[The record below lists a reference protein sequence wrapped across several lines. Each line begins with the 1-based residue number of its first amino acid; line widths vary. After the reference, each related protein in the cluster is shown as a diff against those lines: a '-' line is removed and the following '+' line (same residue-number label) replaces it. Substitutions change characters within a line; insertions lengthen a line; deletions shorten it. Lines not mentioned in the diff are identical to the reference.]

1 MDLYIMGAGFLE
13 SLMPA
18 SQDPYSTIL
27 RDLASLMVAVSGES
41 VTMVK
46 RSAPEQA
53 MKIKKSGEWD
63 IYLEFLQLFFNLA
76 DRLSA
81 HYIPLKDQP
90 LFMDGLED
98 AVTQQLKNVL
108 APALGPDTDEMEVVL
123 AIGETVAQSRQRY
136 ERFKFMATEDSKQ
149 KDEYFK
155 AFGETIAHLI
165 GAQGSGMVISAAT
178 LCGNAIIPAMKS
190 LLESSTGGTTQ
201 GQPAAAAP
209 AAPAPEGKTCNEI
222 KLISIMSTIQ
232 GEEIETRWG
241 LHPRFRQDLK
251 PEQAQELGKLMNR
264 VTEVLGTRYASAAFS
279 PAWTAWHQQGGHA

>member
-1 MDLYIMGAGFLE
+1 M
-13 SLMPA
+13 SA
-18 SQDPYSTIL
+18 SQGPYAGML

-53 MKIKKSGEWD
+53 MKLKQSGEWE
-63 IYLEFLQLFFNLA
+63 IYLEFLKLLFNLA

-81 HYIPLKDQP
+81 HHIPLKDQP
-90 LFMDGLED
+90 LFMDSLED

-123 AIGETVAQSRQRY
+123 AIGQTVAQSRERY
-136 ERFKFMATEDSKQ
+136 ERFKFLATEDSKQ

-155 AFGETIAHLI
+155 AFGETIAHLV
-165 GAQGSGMVISAAT
+165 GAPGNGMVISAAT
-178 LCGNAIIPAMKS
+178 LCGNAVIPAIQS
-190 LLESSTGGTTQ
+190 LFESATSGT
-201 GQPAAAAP
+201 AP
-209 AAPAPEGKTCNEI
+209 AQTATATAASASPASGQGGRTGDEI
-222 KLISIMSTIQ
+222 KLISVMSSIQ

-251 PEQAQELGKLMNR
+251 PEQAQELNKLMHR
-264 VTEVLGTRYASAAFS
+264 IAQILGTRYASVAFS
-279 PAWTAWHQQGGHA
+279 PKWTAWHQQAGNA

>member
-1 MDLYIMGAGFLE
+1 MSAT
-13 SLMPA
+13 
-18 SQDPYSTIL
+18 QDPYATTL

-41 VTMVK
+41 VTLVK

-53 MKIKKSGEWD
+53 MKIKKSGEWE
-63 IYLEFLQLFFNLA
+63 IYLEFLKLLFNLA

-90 LFMDGLED
+90 LFMDGLVD

-123 AIGETVAQSRQRY
+123 AIGQTVGQSRERY
-136 ERFKFMATEDSKQ
+136 ERFKFLATEDSKQ

-155 AFGETIAHLI
+155 AFGETIAHLL
-165 GAQGSGMVISAAT
+165 GARDNGMVISSAT
-178 LCGNAIIPAMKS
+178 LCGSTVIPVMTS
-190 LLESSTGGTTQ
+190 LLESATSGKAHDQT
-201 GQPAAAAP
+201 AAAP
-209 AAPAPEGKTCNEI
+209 AAPAMEGKIGNEI
-222 KLISIMSTIQ
+222 KLISIMSTVQ

-251 PEQAQELGKLMNR
+251 PEQAQELNMLMNR
-264 VTEVLGTRYASAAFS
+264 IAQILGTRYASVAFS
-279 PAWTAWHQQGGHA
+279 PKWAAWHQQAGNA

>member
-1 MDLYIMGAGFLE
+1 M
-13 SLMPA
+13 SA
-18 SQDPYSTIL
+18 SQGPYSAIL

-53 MKIKKSGEWD
+53 MKIKKSGEWE
-63 IYLEFLQLFFNLA
+63 IYLEFLKLLFNLA

-90 LFMDGLED
+90 LFMDSLED

-123 AIGETVAQSRQRY
+123 AIGQTVTQSRERY
-136 ERFKFMATEDSKQ
+136 ERFKFLATEGSKQ

-155 AFGETIAHLI
+155 AFGETIAHLL
-165 GAQGSGMVISAAT
+165 GAQGNGMVISAAT
-178 LCGNAIIPAMKS
+178 LCGNAVIPAIQS
-190 LLESSTGGTTQ
+190 LFESATSATAPAQTAA
-201 GQPAAAAP
+201 AAAAP
-209 AAPAPEGKTCNEI
+209 ASSAPDPGSETGNEI
-222 KLISIMSTIQ
+222 KLISVMSTIQ

-251 PEQAQELGKLMNR
+251 PEQAQELNRLMNR
-264 VTEVLGTRYASAAFS
+264 IAHILGTRYASVAFS
-279 PAWTAWHQQGGHA
+279 PKWTTWHQQAGNA

>member
-1 MDLYIMGAGFLE
+1 MSAT
-13 SLMPA
+13 
-18 SQDPYSTIL
+18 QDPYAVVL

-53 MKIKKSGEWD
+53 MKMKKSGEWE
-63 IYLEFLQLFFNLA
+63 IYLEFLKLLFNLA

-90 LFMDGLED
+90 LFMDGLVD

-123 AIGETVAQSRQRY
+123 AIGQTVGQSRERY
-136 ERFKFMATEDSKQ
+136 ERFKFLVTEDSKQ

-155 AFGETIAHLI
+155 VFSETIAHLI
-165 GAQGSGMVISAAT
+165 GAMGNGMVISSAT
-178 LCGNAIIPAMKS
+178 LCGNAVIPAMTS
-190 LLESSTGGTTQ
+190 LLEAATSGTAQ
-201 GQPAAAAP
+201 GQTAAAAP
-209 AAPAPEGKTCNEI
+209 PAPGEKTGNEI
-222 KLISIMSTIQ
+222 KLISVMSTVQ

-251 PEQAQELGKLMNR
+251 PEQAQELNKLMNR
-264 VTEVLGTRYASAAFS
+264 VAQILGTRYASVAFS
-279 PAWTAWHQQGGHA
+279 SKWAAWHQQAGNA

>member
-1 MDLYIMGAGFLE
+1 MSAT
-13 SLMPA
+13 
-18 SQDPYSTIL
+18 QDPYSAVL

-53 MKIKKSGEWD
+53 MKLKKSSEWE
-63 IYLEFLQLFFNLA
+63 IYLEFLKLLFNLA

-90 LFMDGLED
+90 LFMDNLED

-123 AIGETVAQSRQRY
+123 AIGQTVAQSRERY
-136 ERFKFMATEDSKQ
+136 ERFKFLATEDSTQ
-149 KDEYFK
+149 KDECFK
-155 AFGETIAHLI
+155 AFGETIAYLV
-165 GAQGSGMVISAAT
+165 GAQGNGMVISAAT
-178 LCGNAIIPAMKS
+178 LCGNAVIPAMQS
-190 LLESSTGGTTQ
+190 LLESAASGTAPAQT
-201 GQPAAAAP
+201 AAAATP
-209 AAPAPEGKTCNEI
+209 ASSVPDPEGKTGNEI
-222 KLISIMSTIQ
+222 KLISVMSTIQ

-251 PEQAQELGKLMNR
+251 PEQVQELNQLMNR
-264 VTEVLGTRYASAAFS
+264 IAHILGTRYASVAFS
-279 PAWTAWHQQGGHA
+279 PEWKAWHQQAGNA

>member
-1 MDLYIMGAGFLE
+1 M
-13 SLMPA
+13 SA
-18 SQDPYSTIL
+18 SQGPYAGSL
-27 RDLASLMVAVSGES
+27 RDLASLMVAVAGES

-53 MKIKKSGEWD
+53 MKIKKSGEWE
-63 IYLEFLQLFFNLA
+63 IYLEFLKLLFNLT

-90 LFMDGLED
+90 LFMDDLED
-98 AVTQQLKNVL
+98 AVTHQLKNVL
-108 APALGPDTDEMEVVL
+108 APALGPNTDEMEVVL

-136 ERFKFMATEDSKQ
+136 EQFRFPVDEDSKQ

-155 AFGETIAHLI
+155 AFGETVAHLA
-165 GAQGSGMVISAAT
+165 GAPASGMVISAAT
-178 LCGNAIIPAMKS
+178 LCGTAVIPAMKS
-190 LLESSTGGTTQ
+190 LLESAAPGAAA
-201 GQPAAAAP
+201 GQAETAAP
-209 AAPAPEGKTCNEI
+209 ASPAASPPGDRAGNEI

-251 PEQAQELGKLMNR
+251 PEQRQELNRLMNR
-264 VTEVLGTRYASAAFS
+264 VAQILGTRYAAVAFS
-279 PAWTAWHQQGGHA
+279 PAWTAWHQQEGNA

>member
-1 MDLYIMGAGFLE
+1 MSAT
-13 SLMPA
+13 
-18 SQDPYSTIL
+18 QDPYAATL

-53 MKIKKSGEWD
+53 MKMKKSGEWE
-63 IYLEFLQLFFNLA
+63 IYLEFLKLLFNLA

-90 LFMDGLED
+90 LFMDGLVD

-123 AIGETVAQSRQRY
+123 AIGQTVGQSRERY
-136 ERFKFMATEDSKQ
+136 ERFKFLVTEDGKQ

-155 AFGETIAHLI
+155 VFGETVAHLI
-165 GAQGSGMVISAAT
+165 GATGSGMVISSAT
-178 LCGNAIIPAMKS
+178 LCGNAVIPAMTS
-190 LLESSTGGTTQ
+190 LLETATSGTTPDQ
-201 GQPAAAAP
+201 AAAAAP
-209 AAPAPEGKTCNEI
+209 PASASGEKTGSEI
-222 KLISIMSTIQ
+222 KLVSVMSTIH

-251 PEQAQELGKLMNR
+251 PEQAQELTTLMNR
-264 VTEVLGTRYASAAFS
+264 VAHILGTRYASVAFS
-279 PAWTAWHQQGGHA
+279 PGWAAWHQQGGTA

>member
-1 MDLYIMGAGFLE
+1 MSAT
-13 SLMPA
+13 
-18 SQDPYSTIL
+18 QDPYAATL

-53 MKIKKSGEWD
+53 MKMKKSGEWE
-63 IYLEFLQLFFNLA
+63 IYLEFLKLLFNLA

-90 LFMDGLED
+90 LFMDGLVD

-123 AIGETVAQSRQRY
+123 AIGQTVGQSRERY
-136 ERFKFMATEDSKQ
+136 ERFKFLVTEDGKQ

-155 AFGETIAHLI
+155 VFGETIAHLV
-165 GAQGSGMVISAAT
+165 GATGSGKVISSAT
-178 LCGNAIIPAMKS
+178 LCGNAVIPAMTS
-190 LLESSTGGTTQ
+190 LLEAATSGAAP
-201 GQPAAAAP
+201 GQAAAAP
-209 AAPAPEGKTCNEI
+209 PPASAPGEKTGNEI
-222 KLISIMSTIQ
+222 KLVSVMSTIH

-251 PEQAQELGKLMNR
+251 PEQAQELNTLMNR
-264 VTEVLGTRYASAAFS
+264 VAHILGTRYASSAFS
-279 PAWTAWHQQGGHA
+279 PGWAAWHQQAGNA

>member
-1 MDLYIMGAGFLE
+1 MSAT
-13 SLMPA
+13 
-18 SQDPYSTIL
+18 QDPYSTTL

-53 MKIKKSGEWD
+53 MKIKKSGEWE
-63 IYLEFLQLFFNLA
+63 IYLEFLKLLFNLA

-90 LFMDGLED
+90 LFMDGLVD

-123 AIGETVAQSRQRY
+123 TIGQTVGQSRERY
-136 ERFKFMATEDSKQ
+136 ERFKFLVTEDGKQ

-155 AFGETIAHLI
+155 AFGETIAQLI
-165 GAQGSGMVISAAT
+165 GAPGNGMVVSSAT
-178 LCGNAIIPAMKS
+178 LCGNAVIPAMTS
-190 LLESSTGGTTQ
+190 LLESATSGTAQDQT
-201 GQPAAAAP
+201 AAAP
-209 AAPAPEGKTCNEI
+209 ATAPPAPAAGGKTGNEI
-222 KLISIMSTIQ
+222 KLISVMSTIQ

-251 PEQAQELGKLMNR
+251 PEQSQELNKLMNR
-264 VTEVLGTRYASAAFS
+264 VAQILGTRYASVAFS
-279 PAWTAWHQQGGHA
+279 PGWAAWHQQAGNA

>member
-1 MDLYIMGAGFLE
+1 M
-13 SLMPA
+13 SA
-18 SQDPYSTIL
+18 SQGPYSGIL

-53 MKIKKSGEWD
+53 MKIKKSGEWE
-63 IYLEFLQLFFNLA
+63 IYLEFLKLLFNLA

-90 LFMDGLED
+90 LFMDSLED
-98 AVTQQLKNVL
+98 AVTQRLKNVL

-123 AIGETVAQSRQRY
+123 AIGQTVAQSRQRY
-136 ERFKFMATEDSKQ
+136 EQFRFLVDEDSRQ

-155 AFGETIAHLI
+155 AFGETIAQLL
-165 GAQGSGMVISAAT
+165 GAPGSGMVISAAT
-178 LCGNAIIPAMKS
+178 LCGAAVIPAMKS
-190 LLESSTGGTTQ
+190 LLASAASGTATGGAEE
-201 GQPAAAAP
+201 PAAP
-209 AAPAPEGKTCNEI
+209 AAAGPEGRTGNEI
-222 KLISIMSTIQ
+222 KLISVMSTIQ

-251 PEQAQELGKLMNR
+251 PEQKQELNRLMNR
-264 VTEVLGTRYASAAFS
+264 VAQILGTRYAAVASS
-279 PAWTAWHQQGGHA
+279 PAWTSWHRQAGNA

>member
-1 MDLYIMGAGFLE
+1 MAPMSAT
-13 SLMPA
+13 
-18 SQDPYSTIL
+18 QDPYAAIL

-41 VTMVK
+41 VTLVK

-53 MKIKKSGEWD
+53 MKIKKSGEWE
-63 IYLEFLQLFFNLA
+63 IYLEFLKLLFNLA

-90 LFMDGLED
+90 LFMDGLVD

-123 AIGETVAQSRQRY
+123 AIGQTVGQSRERY
-136 ERFKFMATEDSKQ
+136 ERFKFLATEDSKQ

-155 AFGETIAHLI
+155 AFGETIAHLL
-165 GAQGSGMVISAAT
+165 GARDNGMVISSAT
-178 LCGNAIIPAMKS
+178 LCGSTVIPVMTS
-190 LLESSTGGTTQ
+190 LFESATSGKTQ
-201 GQPAAAAP
+201 DQTAATP
-209 AAPAPEGKTCNEI
+209 AAPAMEGKIGNEI
-222 KLISIMSTIQ
+222 KLISVMSTIQ

-251 PEQAQELGKLMNR
+251 PEQAQELNTLMNR
-264 VTEVLGTRYASAAFS
+264 IAQILGTRYASVAFS
-279 PAWTAWHQQGGHA
+279 PKWAAWHQQAGNA

>member
-1 MDLYIMGAGFLE
+1 MSAT
-13 SLMPA
+13 
-18 SQDPYSTIL
+18 QDPYAATL

-53 MKIKKSGEWD
+53 MKMKKSGEWE
-63 IYLEFLQLFFNLA
+63 IYLEFLKLLFNLA

-90 LFMDGLED
+90 LFMDGLVD

-123 AIGETVAQSRQRY
+123 AIGQTVGQSRERY
-136 ERFKFMATEDSKQ
+136 ERFKFLVTEDGKQ

-155 AFGETIAHLI
+155 VFGETIAHLI
-165 GAQGSGMVISAAT
+165 GATGNGMVISSAT
-178 LCGNAIIPAMKS
+178 LCGNAVIPAMTS
-190 LLESSTGGTTQ
+190 LLEAATAGTAP
-201 GQPAAAAP
+201 GQTAAAAP
-209 AAPAPEGKTCNEI
+209 PAPAPGEKTGNEI
-222 KLISIMSTIQ
+222 KLVSVMSTIH

-251 PEQAQELGKLMNR
+251 PEQAQELNQLMNR
-264 VTEVLGTRYASAAFS
+264 VAHILGTRYASVAFS
-279 PAWTAWHQQGGHA
+279 PSWAAWHQQAGNA

>member
-1 MDLYIMGAGFLE
+1 MGAGFPE
-13 SLMPA
+13 NPMPA

-53 MKIKKSGEWD
+53 MKIKKSGEWE
-63 IYLEFLQLFFNLA
+63 IYLEFLQLLFNLA

-90 LFMDGLED
+90 VFMDGLED

-123 AIGETVAQSRQRY
+123 AIGQTVAQSRQRY
-136 ERFKFMATEDSKQ
+136 ERFKFLVTEDSRQ

-165 GAQGSGMVISAAT
+165 GAKDSGMVISAAT
-178 LCGNAIIPAMKS
+178 LCGTAVIPAMKS
-190 LLESSTGGTTQ
+190 LLESATSGAALG
-201 GQPAAAAP
+201 PAAAATP
-209 AAPAPEGKTCNEI
+209 AAPSPEGKTGNEI
-222 KLISIMSTIQ
+222 KLISVMATIQ

-251 PEQAQELGKLMNR
+251 PDQAQELSKLMNR
-264 VTEVLGTRYASAAFS
+264 VAHILGTRYASVAFS
-279 PAWTAWHQQGGHA
+279 PAWTAWHQQAGNA

>member
-1 MDLYIMGAGFLE
+1 MSAT
-13 SLMPA
+13 
-18 SQDPYSTIL
+18 QDPYAAIL

-41 VTMVK
+41 VTLVK

-53 MKIKKSGEWD
+53 MKIKKSGEWE
-63 IYLEFLQLFFNLA
+63 IYLEFLKLLFNLA

-90 LFMDGLED
+90 LFMDGLVD

-123 AIGETVAQSRQRY
+123 AIGQTVGQSRERY
-136 ERFKFMATEDSKQ
+136 ERFKFLATEDSKQ

-155 AFGETIAHLI
+155 AFGETIAHLL
-165 GAQGSGMVISAAT
+165 GARDNGMVISSAT
-178 LCGNAIIPAMKS
+178 LCGSTVIPVMTS
-190 LLESSTGGTTQ
+190 LLQSATSGTAQSQT
-201 GQPAAAAP
+201 AAAP
-209 AAPAPEGKTCNEI
+209 AAPVMEGKIGNEI
-222 KLISIMSTIQ
+222 KLISVMSTVQ

-251 PEQAQELGKLMNR
+251 PEQAQELNQLMNR
-264 VTEVLGTRYASAAFS
+264 ITQILGTRYASVAFS
-279 PAWTAWHQQGGHA
+279 PKWAAWHQQAGNA

>member
-1 MDLYIMGAGFLE
+1 
-13 SLMPA
+13 MPA
-18 SQDPYSTIL
+18 SQDPYSSIL
-27 RDLASLMVAVSGES
+27 RDLSSLMVAVSGES

-155 AFGETIAHLI
+155 AFGEAIAHLI
-165 GAQGSGMVISAAT
+165 GARDNGMVVSAAT

-190 LLESSTGGTTQ
+190 LLESATTGTVP
-201 GQPAAAAP
+201 GQTAAAV
-209 AAPAPEGKTCNEI
+209 PAPEGRTGNEI

-251 PEQAQELGKLMNR
+251 PEQAQELSKLMNR
-264 VTEVLGTRYASAAFS
+264 VAEVLGTRYASAAFS
-279 PAWTAWHQQGGHA
+279 PEWTAWHQRGGHA